1 MTLNESLNIAE
12 LAHQQKNYEV
22 AEQAYLKAISQ
33 HDSND
38 ATYGLATLYAQTQQ
52 YERAISLFTKALAK
66 EPNAVDI
73 TLNFAMCLN
82 SANKAEA
89 AYELIN
95 NIKEMLPNDRQII
108 NSFAHLALKINQ
120 PKLSLEIATK
130 YQNNTSVKSS
140 PQTDIIIAQANMQ
153 SENWAAAIAIWL
165 RLSHTLSNQQ
175 AVIQKSLSICYAKLR
190 QYDNAVSA
198 FKKFLEHTPVISL
211 NLLKFADLYLLAR
224 DVKQAR
230 LELNNA
236 IALSDNSLTRY
247 EIEIRICRL
256 ENKTELA
263 IAAADNALALNPESY
278 IAWGAKQ
285 EIGAQHE
292 HTVASLSHLLESSI
306 ENNYQNQQNL
316 FILAKAYEKLAQ
328 YPLAFRCF
336 TKANTLQE
344 DIISKSNLSYDHDA
358 ANNHH
363 KFLSQVSST
372 NYSKDITQLPPSNI
386 FIVGMPRSGTTLMD
400 RILSQHPSIES
411 SGENEALAL
420 FIENKVNAQ
429 KNNTAINWQEFF
441 SKNKQDILS
450 SYRVKTALNADII
463 VDKMPHNYR
472 YVGAILSIFEQV
484 KVIQMRR
491 APEDLALSIFSQP
504 FAPHHNYAA
513 NLKNI
518 AHAIFQANKLMDFW
532 RDSFPGQVIDVNYN
546 QLTNAPQEE
555 AQLIFKF
562 CNLDWND
569 DYLNFHKE
577 HVNSFTFSELQVR
590 QPINTNKQNFS
601 RHYQQEL
608 AIFSQ
613 FYHELSQ
620 DKC

>member
-1 MTLNESLNIAE
+1 
-12 LAHQQKNYEV
+12 
-22 AEQAYLKAISQ
+22 
-33 HDSND
+33 
-38 ATYGLATLYAQTQQ
+38 
-52 YERAISLFTKALAK
+52 
-66 EPNAVDI
+66 
-73 TLNFAMCLN
+73 
-82 SANKAEA
+82 
-89 AYELIN
+89 
-95 NIKEMLPNDRQII
+95 
-108 NSFAHLALKINQ
+108 
-120 PKLSLEIATK
+120 
-130 YQNNTSVKSS
+130 
-140 PQTDIIIAQANMQ
+140 MQ

-344 DIISKSNLSYDHDA
+344 DIISKSNLSYEHDA
-358 ANNHH
+358 AKNHH
-363 KFLSQVSST
+363 KFLSQVSSADF
-372 NYSKDITQLPPSNI
+372 SKDITQLAPSNI

-400 RILSQHPSIES
+400 RILSQHPCIES

-450 SYRVKTALNADII
+450 SYRAKTALNADII
-463 VDKMPHNYR
+463 VDKMPHNFR

-613 FYHELSQ
+613 FYHELSE
-620 DKC
+620 DK

>member
-1 MTLNESLNIAE
+1 M
-12 LAHQQKNYEV
+12 
-22 AEQAYLKAISQ
+22 
-33 HDSND
+33 
-38 ATYGLATLYAQTQQ
+38 
-52 YERAISLFTKALAK
+52 
-66 EPNAVDI
+66 
-73 TLNFAMCLN
+73 
-82 SANKAEA
+82 SAASDVYK
-89 AYELIN
+89 
-95 NIKEMLPNDRQII
+95 RQ
-108 NSFAHLALKINQ
+108 
-120 PKLSLEIATK
+120 
-130 YQNNTSVKSS
+130 
-140 PQTDIIIAQANMQ
+140 
-153 SENWAAAIAIWL
+153 
-165 RLSHTLSNQQ
+165 
-175 AVIQKSLSICYAKLR
+175 
-190 QYDNAVSA
+190 
-198 FKKFLEHTPVISL
+198 
-211 NLLKFADLYLLAR
+211 
-224 DVKQAR
+224 
-230 LELNNA
+230 
-236 IALSDNSLTRY
+236 
-247 EIEIRICRL
+247 
-256 ENKTELA
+256 
-263 IAAADNALALNPESY
+263 
-278 IAWGAKQ
+278 
-285 EIGAQHE
+285 
-292 HTVASLSHLLESSI
+292 
-306 ENNYQNQQNL
+306 
-316 FILAKAYEKLAQ
+316 
-328 YPLAFRCF
+328 
-336 TKANTLQE
+336 
-344 DIISKSNLSYDHDA
+344 
-358 ANNHH
+358 
-363 KFLSQVSST
+363 QVSSADF
-372 NYSKDITQLPPSNI
+372 SKDITQLAPSNI

-400 RILSQHPSIES
+400 RILSQHPCIES

-441 SKNKQDILS
+441 SKNKQEILS
-450 SYRVKTALNADII
+450 SYRAKTALNADII

-613 FYHELSQ
+613 FYHELSE
-620 DKC
+620 DK